1 MKNFIPDEI
10 HILKDKRAW
19 LEVGGYSM
27 RVALIDSELSI
38 RVFKNGEESIVPLKE
53 MFLDESELDVDNA
66 ENVL

>member
-1 MKNFIPDEI
+1 MKNFISDDV

-19 LEVGGYSM
+19 LEVDGFSM

-53 MFLDESELDVDNA
+53 MFLDESELDV
-66 ENVL
+66 

>member
-10 HILKDKRAW
+10 HILVDGRTW
-19 LEVGGYSM
+19 LEVDGFSI

-53 MFLDESELDVDNA
+53 MFLDESEVIHDN
-66 ENVL
+66 